1 MPTTIVTITRAA
13 LRLDAVRVTT
23 EFVDDV
29 DFGSHRPRPDHC
41 ATPPPDDEA
50 GTTVTS
56 LPDRRKRTR
65 AAWFRR
71 WSLWKAITRRKR
83 TP

>member
-1 MPTTIVTITRAA
+1 MPTIVTHRQVSIRAA
-13 LRLDAVRVTT
+13 FQLDEWTT
-23 EFVDDV
+23 DGGG
-29 DFGSHRPRPDHC
+29 DFGRHGPRPDHC
-41 ATPPPDDEA
+41 ATPPDDEA
-50 GTTVTS
+50 GTTFTS

-71 WSLWKAITRRKR
+71 WSLRKAITRRKR

>member
-1 MPTTIVTITRAA
+1 MPTIVTHRQVSIHAA
-13 LRLDAVRVTT
+13 FDEWTT
-23 EFVDDV
+23 DGDV
-29 DFGSHRPRPDHC
+29 DFGSHGPRPDHC

-50 GTTVTS
+50 GTTFAS
-56 LPDRRKRTR
+56 LPNRRKRTC

-71 WSLWKAITRRKR
+71 CSLWKAITRRKR